1 MKACRVKLVYA
12 VNKNSSNKFK
22 ANVVYAV
29 NSQPVMIPPF
39 AHADVACRESAATTT
54 GDLM

>member
-1 MKACRVKLVYA
+1 MKASYMKCVYA
-12 VNKNSSNKFK
+12 VNKNSSNQFK

-29 NSQPVMIPPF
+29 NSQPVMIHPF
-39 AHADVACRESAATTT
+39 THADVACREPAATTI